1 MKQGLTLAMMVS
13 TVLMMS
19 SLVSFDANA
28 GRYEVRKEI
37 REGSREVN
45 REKREA
51 AREVL
56 RCKTRKC
63 AKREIREGYREV
75 AREKREARREIRHA
89 LSDNRHDR
97 WKHKNDNFLTGV
109 LVGGAIIGAATAIA
123 NDNDND

>member
-97 WKHKNDNFLTGV
+97 WKYKNDNFLTGV

-123 NDNDND
+123 NDND

>member
-123 NDNDND
+123 NDND